1 MDKLIDYYF
10 SPMSPW
16 SYLGHERLGNIARKH
31 HAKIKVKP
39 VDFTKIFPATGG
51 VPVAKRA
58 PQRQKYR
65 LAELARWQ
73 AYVGIPL
80 TIEPKYFPYDA
91 TIASLLVVAAAN
103 DLDDKLAMLVSSA
116 IFKGCWV
123 EERNMGEPE
132 ELFNIV
138 KAQGLDAVAL
148 LASARSEENIARY
161 EALTNEAMQRD
172 VFGAPTYV
180 YKDELFWGQDR
191 LDFLDRALED

>member
-1 MDKLIDYYF
+1 
-10 SPMSPW
+10 
-16 SYLGHERLGNIARKH
+16 
-31 HAKIKVKP
+31 
-39 VDFTKIFPATGG
+39 
-51 VPVAKRA
+51 
-58 PQRQKYR
+58 
-65 LAELARWQ
+65 
-73 AYVGIPL
+73 
-80 TIEPKYFPYDA
+80 
-91 TIASLLVVAAAN
+91 
-103 DLDDKLAMLVSSA
+103 
-116 IFKGCWV
+116 
-123 EERNMGEPE
+123 MGEPE